1 MADRACGPDPGAD
14 RIGVVV
20 CECGGEIMRSVDP
33 AALVKGLKGNPL
45 VSDVVRINYPCSRK
59 GLAEIG
65 TMIKKRGLSRLV
77 IAGCSERIFGRFF
90 RRALSEFGID
100 PSFVGFANIK
110 EGMASGGA
118 AARKAGTARA
128 LNLTHMAVASIAKAL
143 RIEELAAEIKPL
155 CLVIGG
161 GVAGMAA
168 AEAVATRGVNVV
180 LVEKEKRPG
189 GILNR
194 LNSVFPSYMAADEF
208 VKARLEEIDS
218 DLVEI
223 VTGAEPES
231 VTGHVGNY
239 EVTITGGRKIEA
251 GAVVVAAGG
260 AVLSPEGLFGYGE
273 NKNVVTQMEFEHL
286 LHGDKQPGENIV
298 MIQCAGS
305 RNPERPYCS
314 RICCTASIKNTIL
327 LKEKYPSANVTILS
341 RGFAEY
347 AGDLDRAR
355 DMGVEIIRYALER
368 PPEVGEKKV
377 EVFDTISEME
387 ATIPCDLVVLAV
399 PIVPSE
405 STRELAAKF
414 RLPTDGYGFI
424 IEPQPKL
431 RPGEFVPRGIYVAGC
446 AHWPATITEA
456 IVQGYSAGTRAFDLI
471 NSGRVVKSGFVAE
484 LNDDLC
490 RGCGRCFEVCMH
502 GAIELREAEDGMKQ
516 ARHMPIQCTGC
527 GVCVSVCP
535 SGALSLKY
543 ATRRQVS
550 SAIEAIA

>member
-1 MADRACGPDPGAD
+1 MAGRTCGEEPTAVGV
-14 RIGVVV
+14 GVVV
-20 CECGGEIMRSVDP
+20 CECGGEIMRCVDLP
-33 AALVKGLKGNPL
+33 ALVRGLKGDPL
-45 VSDVVRINYPCSRK
+45 VTDVARINYPCSQK
-59 GLAEIG
+59 GLAAVG
-65 TMIKKRGLSRLV
+65 DMIKKRGLSRIV
-77 IAGCSERIFGRFF
+77 IAGCSERLFGRLF
-90 RRALSEFGID
+90 RETLSEFGIH

-110 EGMASGGA
+110 EGMAAGGA
-118 AARKAGTARA
+118 AAKRAGTARA
-128 LNLTHMAVASIAKAL
+128 LNLCRMAVASTARA
-143 RIEELAAEIKPL
+143 IEIGYLETEIKPL
-155 CLVIGG
+155 CLVIGA

-168 AEAVATRGVNVV
+168 AEALATRGVKVV
-180 LVEKEKRPG
+180 LVEKEKEPG
-189 GILNR
+189 GLLRSLNA
-194 LNSVFPSYMAADEF
+194 VFPSYMPADEF
-208 VKARLEEIDS
+208 IKARVDEIGS
-218 DLVEI
+218 DLVEM
-223 VTGAEPES
+223 VTGAEVES
-231 VTGHVGNY
+231 VTGHVGDY
-239 EVTITGGRKIEA
+239 EVTLTGGRKIEA
-251 GAVVVAAGG
+251 GAIVVATGG
-260 AVLSPEGLFGYGE
+260 ALLSPEGLFGYGE
-273 NKNVVTQMEFEHL
+273 GGRVVTQMEFEHL
-286 LHGDKQPGENIV
+286 LEGDKQPGENIV

-327 LKEKYPSANVTILS
+327 LKEKYPGADVTILS

-355 DMGVEIIRYALER
+355 DMGVEIIRYAPER
-368 PPEVGEKKV
+368 PPEVGEKSV

-387 ATIPCDLVVLAV
+387 TTIPCDLVVLAV

-405 STRELAAKF
+405 STRDLAVKL
-414 RLPTDGYGFI
+414 RLPTDKYGFI

-456 IVQGYSAGTRAFDLI
+456 ILQGYSAGTRAFDLI
-471 NSGRVVKSGFVAE
+471 NSGRVEKSAFVAE
-484 LNDDLC
+484 LNEDLC

-502 GAIELREAEDGMKQ
+502 GAIELREVEDGMKQ
-516 ARHMPIQCTGC
+516 AHHMPIQCTGC